1 MCPQSAHSLP
11 AEYYASPD
19 LYAEELRQIFWHD
32 WLCVDRAD
40 RLAESV
46 DYLLV
51 YMGEQSVIVL
61 RDGAQYRAL
70 HNVCRHR
77 GTRLCVE
84 PAGQLRQS
92 IQCPY
97 HAWAYGLDGRLL
109 GAPHMDG
116 VEGFAKQDH
125 PLKSAVLQRWE
136 GFLFLHLGEEAAPV
150 SAQLAPVQEC
160 ASRFGL
166 AGLRTFRRIEYEV
179 QANWKL
185 IVLNYSECQHCPVIH
200 PELARLSP
208 YRSGQ
213 NDLAEGPILGGF
225 MTITQGGSL
234 TASGK
239 ACGAMIVGLPPEDH
253 SRVYY
258 YAIFPNMLL
267 SLHPDYVMFH
277 TLCRSL

>member
-1 MCPQSAHSLP
+1 M
-11 AEYYASPD
+11 
-19 LYAEELRQIFWHD
+19 
-32 WLCVDRAD
+32 
-40 RLAESV
+40 
-46 DYLLV
+46 
-51 YMGEQSVIVL
+51 
-61 RDGAQYRAL
+61 
-70 HNVCRHR
+70 
-77 GTRLCVE
+77 
-84 PAGQLRQS
+84 
-92 IQCPY
+92 
-97 HAWAYGLDGRLL
+97 
-109 GAPHMDG
+109 
-116 VEGFAKQDH
+116 
-125 PLKSAVLQRWE
+125 
-136 GFLFLHLGEEAAPV
+136 
-150 SAQLAPVQEC
+150 
-160 ASRFGL
+160 
-166 AGLRTFRRIEYEV
+166 RTFRRIEYEV

-267 SLHPDYVMFH
+267 SLHPTPTTYFFIFF
-277 TLCRSL
+277 LPFS